1 MLPKKGGIMNTNID
15 YTNFTPEELRAEIE
29 GLKQERKDALLRV
42 EEIDHDIR
50 AAQKELGKW

>member
-1 MLPKKGGIMNTNID
+1 MNTNID